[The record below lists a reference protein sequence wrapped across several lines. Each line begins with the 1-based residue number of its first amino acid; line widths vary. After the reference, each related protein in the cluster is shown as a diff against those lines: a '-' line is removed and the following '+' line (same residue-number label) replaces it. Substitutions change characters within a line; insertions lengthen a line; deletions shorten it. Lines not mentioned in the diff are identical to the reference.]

1 MQSNVCQNSKH
12 EPVLKKEV
20 TSCPSSL
27 IQIGTGVPQYRFLD
41 TAQSR
46 ASRSQL
52 PNLFSFTKS
61 GTLSKT
67 RELCWPHTQNDTS
80 KSVPLPQQKV
90 TQASLYLYLNKKWHK
105 QVCTS
110 TSTKSDTSKS
120 VPQPQQKVTQASL
133 YLYLNKK
140 WYKQVCNS
148 SSHKRQKFS
157 IAWLCSKNSK

>member
-1 MQSNVCQNSKH
+1 MEDLKQSEIREEKKKLKRRKRLSDAVKHFTNVSQNSKH

-67 RELCWPHTQNDTS
+67 REL
-80 KSVPLPQQKV
+80 
-90 TQASLYLYLNKKWHK
+90 
-105 QVCTS
+105 
-110 TSTKSDTSKS
+110 
-120 VPQPQQKVTQASL
+120 
-133 YLYLNKK
+133 
-140 WYKQVCNS
+140 
-148 SSHKRQKFS
+148 R
-157 IAWLCSKNSK
+157 

>member
-12 EPVLKKEV
+12 ETVLKKEV

-67 RELCWPHTQNDTS
+67 RELCWTHTQNDTS

-90 TQASLYLYLNKKWHK
+90 TQASLYLDLNKKWHK

-110 TSTKSDTSKS
+110 TSTKTDTSKS
-120 VPQPQQKVTQASL
+120 VTLAHTKDRNSPLHDYALRIQNNYSPIWT
-133 YLYLNKK
+133 NK
-140 WYKQVCNS
+140 Q
-148 SSHKRQKFS
+148 
-157 IAWLCSKNSK
+157 